1 MKFLIKTFCLMGVV
15 VVCVPSLLWADE
27 TLTWSDCLTR
37 ASLNHPDLVSAQEEV
52 RQSKDTKTITASG
65 LWPQADA
72 NLSVTQIK
80 SQASA
85 ASIKQNSTSYAYGV
99 SGSQLLFDGFK
110 TLNNVKASTE
120 DIKASQWNFQFVSSQ
135 VRLRLRTAFINLLK
149 AQDLIK
155 LTKNIYD
162 IRKQNLDLITKYYNS
177 GIEHKGALLTAQA
190 NLAEAQ
196 FEINQAQRSLEVAQ
210 INLLKE
216 IGARLIGAIKVN
228 GAFDISANYQQK
240 PDFESLVDSNP
251 QLLQITAKKNAASF
265 NIKSDQSNFWP
276 AVSLLGGVGKSD
288 DQWPPRV
295 ADTNVGLKLTWPI
308 LEGGS
313 RLAQLDQAKSTFRGL
328 QAQEQSLKDS
338 LVLALEQSWAS
349 LQDAIEQVNVQKK
362 FLDADVERA
371 KIAEKQYSVGL
382 LTYDNWTI
390 IEDNLVSS
398 KKTFLNTQANALLAE
413 ANWVEAQGR
422 TLEYA
427 N

>member
-1 MKFLIKTFCLMGVV
+1 MGVV